1 MTRRRSQTKLIAQQE
16 EPDQSNPDYSEF
28 RDEVNKWFQDLFLD
42 TDPKTGYLVKEPQGF
57 YGSRLKQLVHY
68 VFQQS
73 NEVKAIQTHQRLKT
87 SSLCVYIRHVFR
99 FLSEYILPAVFAVT
113 AAYLYYYSA
122 DSVFTTSPLIQV
134 IPINKTNNI
143 TLYSIAQDAGTFVG
157 DFARELLSVP
167 VSFATS
173 TVDRVLH
180 VQEGLDFFQ
189 IHGHKLLYTPL
200 IGLGVYFGS
209 FVLLRFLLNLQ
220 PLVSK
225 QSTLWA
231 AQSLFLQETRET
243 IERAT
248 TGIIRPFLIK
258 SYEGLLHQ
266 TSDDQ
271 KTSPKTRALVQSIYL
286 TYNNDLSMLRET
298 LFEKGESYV
307 KAIPFSELLVQGQIS
322 KQYLNGLYRLIRDS
336 DQQLATVLFDLNQE
350 LGRIPSESRRLLT
363 N

>member
-1 MTRRRSQTKLIAQQE
+1 MPRRRSQTQLAVQE
-16 EPDQSNPDYSEF
+16 QPTPDYSEF
-28 RDEVNKWFQDLFLD
+28 RDQVNTWFQDLFLD
-42 TDPKTGYLVKEPQGF
+42 TNSKTGYLVKEPQGF
-57 YGSRLKQLVHY
+57 YGSRLKQLIRY
-68 VFQQS
+68 VYQQS
-73 NEVKAIQTHQRLKT
+73 NEVKAIQTNQQIRA
-87 SSLCVYIRHVFR
+87 SSICIYLFHVVR
-99 FLSEYILPAVFAVT
+99 FLSEYILPAVFAMA

-122 DSVFTTSPLIQV
+122 ESVFTTSPLIQV

-143 TLYSIAQDAGTFVG
+143 TLYSIAQGAGTFIG

-189 IHGHKLLYTPL
+189 SHGHKLLYTPL
-200 IGLGVYFGS
+200 IAFGVYFGS
-209 FVLLRFLLNLQ
+209 FLLLRFLLNLQ
-220 PLVSK
+220 QLISK
-225 QSTLWA
+225 QTTLWA
-231 AQSLFLQETRET
+231 AQGLFLQETQET
-243 IERAT
+243 IERAV
-248 TGIIRPFLIK
+248 TGIVKPFLIK

-266 TSDDQ
+266 TSEDQ

-286 TYNNDLSMLRET
+286 TYNNDLDMLRET
-298 LFEKGESYV
+298 LFEKAEAHV
-307 KAIPFSELLVQGQIS
+307 KAIPFSELLVQGQVS

-350 LGRIPSESRRLLT
+350 LGRIPSDSRRLLT